1 MTDVRLATQQWIDS
15 VVVGLELCPFAAP
28 VVAQGR
34 LRIVSTDAEAP
45 AELATALDAELAH
58 LLRVPVEEVET
69 TLLVHPRALL
79 AFEEYNDFLDVADA
93 LLVERG
99 CEGVVQIASF
109 HPEYRFA
116 DAAPDDAAN
125 WTNRAPFP
133 MLHLLREASVEEAIA
148 NFGDTSEVPE
158 RNTARLR
165 ALGVDGMRARVAAC
179 LDTDATS
186 D

>member
-1 MTDVRLATQQWIDS
+1 MSNACLAAQKWVES

-28 VVAQGR
+28 VLAQGR
-34 LRIVSTDAEAP
+34 LRIVSTEAETP
-45 AELATALDAELAH
+45 EELATALDAELAH
-58 LLRVPVEEVET
+58 LLRAPVEEVET

-79 AFEEYNDFLDVADA
+79 VFDEYNDFLDVVDA

-109 HPEYRFA
+109 HPDYRFEGSPA
-116 DAAPDDAAN
+116 DDAAN

-133 MLHLLREASVEEAIA
+133 MLHLLREASVEEAIDS
-148 NFGDTSEVPE
+148 FGDTAEVPE
-158 RNTARLR
+158 RNSARLR
-165 ALGVDGMRARVAAC
+165 ELGADAMRSRVAAC
-179 LDTDATS
+179 LEVDASS